1 MFFFF
6 FVFFISRKYR
16 FSVYAVSRLR
26 KKTGYTKKQFYDQAL
41 KIYKE
46 VHLIYL
52 LETAHII

>member
-1 MFFFF
+1 M
-6 FVFFISRKYR
+6 KNA
-16 FSVYAVSRLR
+16 YAVSRLR

-46 VHLIYL
+46 VRLIYL